1 MRTAAVRPAVRR
13 TKVFSAARV
22 AAPLVRNRKAR
33 AAVPKAARRAVADHR
48 EADRKAVVG
57 HKAVADHKAAA
68 GRRVAVAQQVAAVVP
83 RVAAAR
89 PVVAQQV
96 ACPMLEAVPLA
107 VVRADI
113 PLRVVARAVAAAVE

>member
-1 MRTAAVRPAVRR
+1 
-13 TKVFSAARV
+13 V

-68 GRRVAVAQQVAAVVP
+68 GRRVAVAQQVAA
-83 RVAAAR
+83 AR

>member
-48 EADRKAVVG
+48 AADRKAVVG
-57 HKAVADHKAAA
+57 HKVVADHKA
-68 GRRVAVAQQVAAVVP
+68 AVAQQVAAVVP